1 MTNVLDGTR
10 LTIANL
16 LQKNGSA
23 TVESLASQLGLASAT
38 VRRHLD
44 ILQRD
49 GIVVYQEVRKGT
61 GRPKHSFR
69 LSEAGQEALPKAY
82 DRLLVLLLHE
92 INRLKKEDLDH
103 ADEGQILPELFKRMA
118 QNMAADYISPGSPLP
133 HRMQVLVRLM
143 EEIGYSPEIRQQ
155 DGSTRLVVFNCPFRS
170 VAREIGSTCLFDSTL
185 VSTIL
190 DIPVTK
196 TDCIRQGANVCCYDL
211 HT

>member
-10 LTIANL
+10 LTIADL

-49 GIVVYQEVRKGT
+49 GIVVFQEVRRGT

-69 LSEAGQEALPKAY
+69 LSEVGQEALPKAY
-82 DRLLVLLLHE
+82 DRLLVLLLQE
-92 INRLKKEDLDH
+92 INRLKKGDLDH
-103 ADEGQILPELFKRMA
+103 ADGDQILSELFKRMA
-118 QNMAADYISPGSPLP
+118 HNMAAAYVSPGSPLP
-133 HRMQVLVRLM
+133 DRIQALVQLM
-143 EEIGYSPEIRQQ
+143 EEVGYSPEIRRQ

-185 VSTIL
+185 ISTIL

-196 TDCIRQGANVCCYDL
+196 TDCITMGASACSYDL